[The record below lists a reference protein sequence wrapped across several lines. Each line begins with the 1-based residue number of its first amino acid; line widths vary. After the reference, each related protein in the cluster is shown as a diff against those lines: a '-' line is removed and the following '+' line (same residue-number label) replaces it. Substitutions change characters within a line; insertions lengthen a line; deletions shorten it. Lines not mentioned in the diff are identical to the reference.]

1 MDHEGQ
7 DLCKVID
14 QLNTIIKLEL
24 ILSHEFQDYEF
35 NISPSII
42 KEYYNLIL
50 D

>member
-1 MDHEGQ
+1 MK
-7 DLCKVID
+7 KVID

-24 ILSHEFQDYEF
+24 ILCNEFDNYEF

-50 D
+50 E